1 MKKEKEELRAML
13 NEYISMSLADRSN
26 HWIRRFYRCFIDGS
40 YKHNNSGHEGYDN
53 NIEFITHLVGY
64 YSEKQYYI
72 KMRSKV
78 IQYFTDFLSVEFST
92 LSRSTI
98 HNTLVGFF
106 GDSIEVFNQQL
117 MDDFCNLIEKDLSD
131 FFSPELLASKRGL

>member
-1 MKKEKEELRAML
+1 MNKEKEELKGLL
-13 NEYISMSLADRSN
+13 NEYVSMSLADRSN

-40 YKHNNSGHEGYDN
+40 YEHNNSGYEGYKK
-53 NIEFITHLVGY
+53 NIDFITHLIGY

-92 LSRSTI
+92 LSRSVI
-98 HNTLVGFF
+98 HNILVDFF
-106 GDSIEVFNQQL
+106 GNSMESFNQLL
-117 MDDFCNLIEKDLSD
+117 MNDFCNLIEKDLTV
-131 FFSPELLASKRGL
+131 FFSNELLENKRGL